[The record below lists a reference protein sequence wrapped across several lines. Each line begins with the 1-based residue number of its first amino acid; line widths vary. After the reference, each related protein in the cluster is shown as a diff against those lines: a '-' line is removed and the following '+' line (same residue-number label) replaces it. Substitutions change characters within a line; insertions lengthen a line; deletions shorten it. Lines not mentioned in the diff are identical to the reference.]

1 MNKPP
6 SKIVDID
13 IFGSD
18 FIELREPDMD
28 SFDYNLLTKHQKRF
42 VDKQLSEIKRTKRKT
57 EEEVLLDKLQSGKI
71 RNLPKE
77 YI

>member
-6 SKIVDID
+6 SKIFDID

-18 FIELREPDMD
+18 YLERREPDTD

-42 VDKQLSEIKRTKRKT
+42 VDKQLSEIKR
-57 EEEVLLDKLQSGKI
+57 SKI
-71 RNLPKE
+71 FR
-77 YI
+77 

>member
-1 MNKPP
+1 MTD
-6 SKIVDID
+6 DILD
-13 IFGSD
+13 IFHSNYLEND
-18 FIELREPDMD
+18 RLEQNKD

-57 EEEVLLDKLQSGKI
+57 EEEVLIGKLQSGKI
-71 RNLPKE
+71 RNLPKG